1 LAGHFKGGSPRT
13 QLPVRIHELHVRPL
27 NLRARQGLGFIHAAA
42 KAAEL
47 RFQLLG
53 ALAGETGL
61 CPCKFSIGL
70 SSLRVGDGL
79 ISVPP
84 LLHQLVLEIP
94 LLGLHSGQPLRQ
106 PAVFTFRSRLLLNSI
121 RMLRTETLDLG
132 SKLRSQSTRRD
143 VVREVGRLPPQTM
156 RLATS

>member
-1 LAGHFKGGSPRT
+1 LAGRFEGGGPRT
-13 QLPVRIHELHVRPL
+13 QLPVRIHELRVRPL
-27 NLRARQGLGFIHAAA
+27 NLHTCRGLGFIHAVA

-47 RFQLLG
+47 RFKLLG

-61 CPCKFSIGL
+61 RPRKFSVSL
-70 SSLRVGDGL
+70 SSLRVGGSL
-79 ISVPP
+79 IRVPP
-84 LLHQLVLEIP
+84 LLRQLAPEIP

-106 PAVFTFRSRLLLNSI
+106 PTVFTFRSRLLPNSI
-121 RMLRTETLDLG
+121 HMLRTETLDFG

-143 VVREVGRLPPQTM
+143 MVSEVGRLQPNTM